1 MTNSII
7 PISGSHAPRGNPLVP
22 MQHCLRS
29 CFASARLFA
38 ILLVLQAASLEL
50 RAEPTAATLDAEAR
64 RIAVMDKAKNSVLAV
79 FAANGQ
85 GGGSGVVISP
95 DGYALTN
102 FHVVL
107 PCGKAMQCG
116 MADGRVYD
124 ATVVGIDPTGDVAV
138 VKLFGRDDFPCAELG
153 DSDKLRVG
161 DWVFAMGNPFL
172 LATNLQPTVTYGIIS
187 GVHRYQFP
195 SGTLLEYTDC
205 LQTDASINP
214 GNSGGPLFNAEGRLV
229 GINGRGSFEKRGRV
243 NVGAAYAISINQI
256 KNFLGT
262 LRAGRIADHATLGA
276 TASNDSGGRAVV
288 SDIAET
294 SDAYRRGLRIDDEI
308 VSFAGR
314 PISTANGFK
323 NVLGILPKGWRVPLS
338 YRRGGKRYDIL
349 VRLAGVHGEEEL
361 IQKAGARQPEQPM
374 PIPKPGEKKKKSPE
388 PDKDRKKPAR
398 PQIMPSAETPV
409 PEIVKKHFV
418 EKRGF
423 ANYYFNTLNQ
433 NRVWKAWNATANF
446 GGGDW
451 TISGSRENGDTYRLL
466 LTDAG
471 ASLKLPTTEMNWTA
485 TDNLGTSL
493 LPNGSGGLFPALYLW
508 RRLATEGLGRFGEV
522 FYFGTAPLTGRD
534 GLTDVLV
541 GTHKGVECRFYFDPD
556 NGHLLAVEMYPDD
569 NSDPCEVYFSDYR
582 KTDGRWLPGR
592 MTVRFGDKPFAAFKI
607 EAFKAAKREGGLK
620 HAN

>member
-1 MTNSII
+1 MK
-7 PISGSHAPRGNPLVP
+7 HMFFPRI
-22 MQHCLRS
+22 LRHLRD
-29 CFASARLFA
+29 CFAPCRLCA
-38 ILLVLQAASLEL
+38 IALAIQAMAPLGL

-124 ATVVGIDPTGDVAV
+124 AVIVGIDPTGDVAV
-138 VKLFGRDDFPCAELG
+138 IKLLGRDDFPCAKLG

-214 GNSGGPLFNAEGRLV
+214 GNSGGPLFDAEGRLV

-256 KNFLGT
+256 KNFVGT
-262 LRAGRIADHATLGA
+262 LRGGRIADHATLGA
-276 TASNDSGGRAVV
+276 TATNDADGRAAVT
-288 SDIAET
+288 DIAET
-294 SDAYRRGLRIDDEI
+294 SDAYRRGLRFDDEI
-308 VSFAGR
+308 ISFAGR
-314 PISTANGFK
+314 PISTANSFK

-338 YRRGGKRYDIL
+338 YRRGGKRYDIV

-361 IQKAGARQPEQPM
+361 ITKAGANQPEQPM
-374 PIPKPGEKKKKSPE
+374 PIPKPGDEKGKSPGS
-388 PDKDRKKPAR
+388 DKGRKKPPAKTR
-398 PQIMPSAETPV
+398 VAPTADPPV

-433 NRVWKAWNATANF
+433 NRVWKAWNAAANI
-446 GGGDW
+446 GAGDW
-451 TISGSRENGDTYRLL
+451 TLSGSLENGGAYRLQI
-466 LTDAG
+466 TDAG
-471 ASLKLPTTEMNWTA
+471 ATLKPPSSRIEWTA
-485 TDNLGTSL
+485 TDNLGSSL
-493 LPNGSGGLFPALYLW
+493 LPNGSGGLLPTMYLW
-508 RRLATEGLGRFGEV
+508 RRLAIEGLNRFGEV
-522 FYFGTAPLTGRD
+522 YYLGTAPLISRE
-534 GLTDVLV
+534 GLADVLI

-556 NGHLLAVEMYPDD
+556 NGRLLAIEMFTDD
-569 NSDPCEVYFSDYR
+569 NSDPCEVYFSDYHE
-582 KTDGRWLPGR
+582 TGGRSLPGR
-592 MTVRFGDKPFAAFKI
+592 MAVRYGDKPFASFSI
-607 EAFKAAKREGGLK
+607 ETIKTEKPGRNEK
-620 HAN
+620 